1 MVEEKK
7 LFPFRLE
14 KFEDTFPWG
23 SESLLLADLG
33 YRDTAVRDGWVR
45 GNSMGDMME
54 TFLDRLVGDDV
65 FEWYGQQFPFQVKE
79 ISCKG
84 KMPLMVCPDD
94 ETARQRYDALGKE
107 KLWYI
112 VSAAKGARI
121 YAGLSKEM
129 SVADFFSACEDCS
142 IERGLKA
149 IVPEAGSFV
158 HIPAGTPH
166 CASGNLTILEVSE
179 SSAMDFCLCNW
190 GAAPDEDEFDP
201 ELNLVEALDFVS
213 LQPST
218 VSLQH
223 PGHSH
228 EEHGAG
234 HQHGGHLEE
243 PHHHIVEKLLA
254 LPQFTV
260 SRINLSD
267 PLHIYTEKFDSC
279 LAYTCISGLLE
290 LKTSGADL
298 PGAKDNPDLRP
309 VRVIPGETV
318 LVPAECP
325 DFFLAPAE
333 RDTVLLE
340 TMVEKR
346 EEVDPYTGEPE
357 GHEHEHE
364 HEHCDCDHDDDDCH
378 CGHDH
383 DCHCGHDKYP
393 S

>member
-65 FEWYGQQFPFQVKE
+65 FEWYGQQFPFQVKQ

-112 VSAAKGARI
+112 VSAAKKARI
-121 YAGLSKEM
+121 YAGLSQEM
-129 SVADFFSACEDCS
+129 SVADFFSACEDGS
-142 IERGLKA
+142 IEKGLKA
-149 IVPEAGSFV
+149 IAPEAGSFV

-190 GAAPDEDEFDP
+190 GVAPDEDEFDP

-218 VSLQH
+218 VRLQH

-228 EEHGAG
+228 GEHGA
-234 HQHGGHLEE
+234 E
-243 PHHHIVEKLLA
+243 HHHIVEKLLS

-309 VRVIPGETV
+309 VRVVPGETV

-325 DFFLAPAE
+325 DFFLVAAE

-346 EEVDPYTGEPE
+346 EEVDPYIGEPE
-357 GHEHEHE
+357 EHEHE
-364 HEHCDCDHDDDDCH
+364 HEHCDCDHDDDDCDCDH
-378 CGHDH
+378 DHDDCDCGHHHHH